1 MPSRVFPRLRL
12 LAAAAVALFAS
23 GALEAAPASAA
34 EPCCM
39 HHTAGYRQ
47 HVRHHHGRHYHT
59 WHHHRAYRAGFG
71 DSYWRTGYGNL
82 RYQYPWVR
90 WCSTSPMKP
99 AGY

>member
-23 GALEAAPASAA
+23 GAFEATPASAA
-34 EPCCM
+34 EPCCV
-39 HHTAGYRQ
+39 HHTAGYR
-47 HVRHHHGRHYHT
+47 HVRHHHGRHHHA